1 MKLYTI
7 GEVLI
12 DFIANQKQCKLK
24 DVTSFEKVL
33 GGAPANVAVSV
44 ARYGGQAS
52 MITQVGK
59 DAFGDYLIETL
70 ASNGVNTSCI
80 KQTKEAN
87 TGLAF
92 VSVQENGERDFSF
105 FRNPSADLLLK
116 SAEIKEE
123 WFGKGDYLHFGSVD
137 LVDSPMK
144 QAHKQAIKFVKEK
157 NGLISFDPNVRL
169 SLWDNSDDCKAAIL
183 EFLPLANI
191 VKISDE
197 ELTFITGEE
206 NEEKALQSLFVG
218 DVQIIVY
225 TKGKDG
231 ATVLTKENAFYQ
243 PGYRVDVE
251 DTTGAGD
258 AFVGSFLYVL
268 LSNHVTKDKL
278 ISFINENHSK
288 LLAFANAGGAL
299 TTTGRGA
306 MGALPTLEQ
315 VEKFIKQQGEKK

>member
-1 MKLYTI
+1 MGKLYTI

-123 WFGKGDYLHFGSVD
+123 WFEKGDYLHFCSVD

-144 QAHKQAIKFVKEK
+144 QAHKQAIQFVKGK

-169 SLWDNSDDCKAAIL
+169 SLWDNSADCKSAIL

-231 ATVLTKENAFYQ
+231 ATILTKNKTFHH
-243 PGYRVDVE
+243 PGYLVEVE

-258 AFVGSFLYVL
+258 AFIGSFLYVL
-268 LSNHVTKDKL
+268 LSNHVTKETL
-278 ISFINENHSK
+278 ISFVNERHHD

-315 VEKFIKQQGEKK
+315 VEEFIKQQGD